1 MNSVRSVDSGFM
13 HGREDGRYKGARVRI
28 KQTFFGKKKDNSCIT
43 REIMKEMKLMREIR
57 HPNVNNFIG
66 AMVDIDN
73 IKFVTEF
80 CPKECLEDLLKN
92 PDVKLNMMFIAS
104 LISDLVQGM
113 HFLHFSTQLGV
124 HGNLRTSNCLV
135 TR

>member
-1 MNSVRSVDSGFM
+1 M
-13 HGREDGRYKGARVRI
+13 HGHEEVFYKGARVRI
-28 KQTFFGKKKDNSCIT
+28 KQIFFGKKKDNSCIT

-73 IKFVTEF
+73 IKIVTEF
-80 CPKECLEDLLKN
+80 CSKECLEDLLKN

-113 HFLHFSTQLGV
+113 HFLHNSTQLGV